1 VRKINLLLALSMA
14 CAIGGNACAMGQP
27 RPELTQ
33 CTVVGAD
40 KLPAEVGGE
49 QAICSAIRAASREKA
64 PGADYRVEV
73 EVVSASALAARVT
86 LKDGRTLPEQKM
98 AVSDRQLNPGSIE
111 RFAAGIADALAGS
124 AAQ

>member
-1 VRKINLLLALSMA
+1 MRKINLLLALPMA

-27 RPELTQ
+27 RAELAH

-40 KLPAEVGGE
+40 RLPAEVGGGDT
-49 QAICSAIRAASREKA
+49 ICSAIRVAVREKA
-64 PGADYRVEV
+64 PGAAYGVEV

-86 LKDGRTLPEQKM
+86 LKDGRMLPEQRM

-111 RFAAGIADALAGS
+111 RFAAAIAGAVAGS
-124 AAQ
+124 GGR